1 LNTQQPLTS
10 DRLQPMIRPQPSSRS
25 TGSLM
30 QRPVSWSLHAETAV
44 EGAKDRERA
53 QQRRELLNLGAGA
66 PPPRRRATA

>member
-1 LNTQQPLTS
+1 
-10 DRLQPMIRPQPSSRS
+10 
-25 TGSLM
+25 M